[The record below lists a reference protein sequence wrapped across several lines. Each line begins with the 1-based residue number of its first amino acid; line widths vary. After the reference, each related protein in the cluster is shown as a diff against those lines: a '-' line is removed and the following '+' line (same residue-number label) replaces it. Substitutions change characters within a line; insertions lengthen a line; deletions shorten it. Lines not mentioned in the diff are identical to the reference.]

1 MHILF
6 SFGAPFRVALIMV
19 YAATSMAAHAGAWV
33 PRKGEGKLIL
43 NQIEQRQD
51 EANVVRFRHKEIY
64 QSLLLEYGLS
74 EAIGIAAKR
83 GVQKRFLPQGKSR
96 TDETRFG
103 ITFNAPA
110 IATGLL
116 PPYFYGLAKKM
127 LPLKNIQR
135 EKRASMTLG
144 WLDDETQYWSALAQG
159 DRISVGRLR
168 VTQEVSFACAA
179 KAAIGATGSI
189 ALPSVLPILI
199 SALRRIALLII
210 TALIKRC
217 RIAIM
222 CNGSRRVTAWKTGRC
237 G

>member
-1 MHILF
+1 M
-6 SFGAPFRVALIMV
+6 
-19 YAATSMAAHAGAWV
+19 
-33 PRKGEGKLIL
+33 
-43 NQIEQRQD
+43 
-51 EANVVRFRHKEIY
+51 RFRHKEIY

-74 EAIGIAAKR
+74 ETIGIAAKR
-83 GVQKRFLPQGKSR
+83 GVQKRFLPQGNSR

-168 VTQEVSFACAA
+168 VTQEVSFDRLRG
-179 KAAIGATGSI
+179 KGRDWRNWLYRFTF
-189 ALPSVLPILI
+189 VLPILI
-199 SALRRIALLII
+199 SALRRIALLTI